1 MSQLFI
7 NNEPWIWIAGLI
19 LFLSAYSLL
28 TVWIVNKKKNTS
40 QLVSFYMALKM
51 IKMLIFVSVLLI
63 YQLTVKIETVRFVI
77 VAIVLYL
84 IYLLID
90 TFFLTHKEKKWKK
103 E

>member
-7 NNEPWIWIAGLI
+7 NKEPWIWLAGLI
-19 LFLSAYSLL
+19 LFLSAYGFL
-28 TVWIVNKKKNTS
+28 TVWMIKKKKNS
-40 QLVSFYMALKM
+40 PQLVSLYMALKM
-51 IKMLIFVSVLLI
+51 IRMLIFVSVLLV
-63 YQLTVKIETVRFVI
+63 YQLTVKIETTCFVI

>member
-7 NNEPWIWIAGLI
+7 NKEPWIWLAGLI
-19 LFLSAYSLL
+19 LFFSAYSFL
-28 TVWIVNKKKNTS
+28 TIWVVNKKKNTS
-40 QLVSFYMALKM
+40 QLVSIYMALKM
-51 IKMLIFVSVLLI
+51 IRMLIFVSVLLV
-63 YQLTVKIETVRFVI
+63 YKLTVNIETTRFVI
-77 VAIVLYL
+77 VSIVFYF

>member
-77 VAIVLYL
+77 VAIVFYF

-103 E
+103 G